1 MIAGLRGL
9 VGRRT
14 VRATLT
20 NSAVNACVLC
30 LNLGTGLLTARFLG
44 PEGRGAYAAM
54 VIWPQFLA
62 SLFTLGLQ
70 QAVPY
75 NLVRHPEERAAITA
89 AALLLSLG
97 AGSAAALL
105 GSILVPLWLDHYGP
119 DIVAMARV
127 ILWLAPVVLLIWT
140 CNACMQAAGRFD
152 LFNRA
157 QYLQPV
163 LSLLGLLAL
172 VALDLLTPVSAALT
186 AVAGALPVLALGLA
200 WLWREHRPAFVRPL
214 GESLRLLRYG
224 LRSCGVQLVNALW
237 QQFDNV
243 FVLGALSPTAA
254 GLYVVARN
262 AARPSQFFA
271 SAMNAVLFPRA
282 SALSDRAALE
292 LSGLAARV
300 GIVAALAVALPLALV
315 GPWLITALYGT
326 DFAGATLPFQILVAE
341 AAVAAISSTMA
352 QAFLSVGRPGVVTM
366 LQVASF
372 LAGAAMIVL
381 LVPRLGMQGAAL
393 GLLLGSLVRLAVL
406 AACYPAVLRMAL
418 PRLWLNGADLRQLL
432 AVRRTVAA

>member
-1 MIAGLRGL
+1 MISSLRGL
-9 VGRRT
+9 VRRRT

-30 LNLGTGLLTARFLG
+30 LNLATGLLTARLLG
-44 PEGRGAYAAM
+44 PEGRGAYTAM

-75 NLVRHPEERAAITA
+75 NLVRRPEERAAITA

-97 AGSAAALL
+97 AGSAAALI
-105 GSILVPLWLDHYGP
+105 GSVLVPLWLGHYGP
-119 DIVAMARV
+119 EILAMARV

-152 LFNRA
+152 LFNRS

-163 LSLLGLLAL
+163 LSLLGLLTLTAL
-172 VALDLLTPVSAALT
+172 GLLTPVSAALT
-186 AVAGALPVLALGLA
+186 SVAGALPVLALGLA
-200 WLWREHRPAFVRPL
+200 WLWREHRPELARPL
-214 GESLRLLRYG
+214 AECLRLLRYG

-243 FVLGALSPTAA
+243 FVLGALSPATV

-282 SALSDRAALE
+282 SALTDQAALE

-300 GIVAALAVALPLALV
+300 GIVAALAVALPLGLL
-315 GPWLITALYGT
+315 GPWLITALYGA
-326 DFAGATLPFQILVAE
+326 DFAAAALPFQILVAE

-352 QAFLSVGRPGVVTM
+352 QAFLSVGRPGVVTV

-372 LAGAAMIVL
+372 LAGATMIVL
-381 LVPRLGMQGAAL
+381 LVPRLGIQGAAL
-393 GLLLGSLVRLAVL
+393 GLLAGSLVRLVVI
-406 AACYPAVLRMAL
+406 AASYPAVLRVTV
-418 PRLWLNGADLRQLL
+418 PRLWLNGADLQRLF
-432 AVRRTVAA
+432 AARRMAAA

>member
-75 NLVRHPEERAAITA
+75 NLVRRPEERAAITA
-89 AALLLSLG
+89 AALLLGLG
-97 AGSAAALL
+97 AGSAAALI
-105 GSILVPLWLDHYGP
+105 GSALVPRWLDHYGP
-119 DIVAMARV
+119 EIVAMARV

-163 LSLLGLLAL
+163 LSLLGLLVLA
-172 VALDLLTPVSAALT
+172 ATDMLTPVSAALMW
-186 AVAGALPVLALGLA
+186 VAGARPVLAFGVA

-243 FVLGALSPTAA
+243 FVLGALSPATV
-254 GLYVVARN
+254 GLYMVARN

-282 SALSDRAALE
+282 SALTNQAALE

-300 GIVAALAVALPLALV
+300 GILAALAVALPLGLL
-315 GPWLITALYGT
+315 GPWLITTIYGA
-326 DFAGATLPFQILVAE
+326 DFAAAASPFQILVAE

-352 QAFLSVGRPGVVTM
+352 QAFLSVGRPGVITI

-372 LAGAAMIVL
+372 LVGAAMIVV

-393 GLLLGSLVRLAVL
+393 GLLVGSLVRLIVI
-406 AACYPAVLRMAL
+406 AACYPVVLRVTV
-418 PRLWLNGADLRQLL
+418 PRLWLNGADLRRLL
-432 AVRRTVAA
+432 APRAMVAA